1 MIKIFVILSYDVE
14 TGRTQLFKKISEQ
27 FLTHVQ
33 NSVFRGH
40 LNESQI
46 MKLKLLINK
55 ELKED
60 ESIFLWIIKDS
71 QIYEEIKLG
80 GDRYPDGNI
89 M

>member
-1 MIKIFVILSYDVE
+1 VIKIFVILSYDVE
-14 TGRTQLFKKISEQ
+14 ANRTQLFKKISEQ

-33 NSVFRGH
+33 NSVFRGN

-46 MKLKLLINK
+46 LKLKFIINK

-60 ESIFLWIIKDS
+60 ESIFIWIIKDS
-71 QIYEEIKLG
+71 QIYKEIKLG
-80 GDRYPDGNI
+80 GDRYQDGNI

>member
-14 TGRTQLFKKISEQ
+14 AERTQLFKKLSEQ

-33 NSVFRGH
+33 NSVFRGN

-46 MKLKLLINK
+46 MKLKLLITK